1 MAAPPRASRPV
12 PGRVRRSRRW
22 VPDGSVTRVGD
33 EATGRTGILSG
44 RYALATVGMVAIVGV
59 AAFQNLAMT
68 TVMPEISRDLD
79 GETLYALAFAAPLAA
94 GVPGMVLAGNWTDR
108 AGGRVVA
115 WVSAALFALGTAVV
129 MLAPTMEVF
138 LAGRLVEGF
147 GAGAI
152 DVVLYVLVARIFPA
166 ELHGPVF
173 AGFAAAWVVPAL
185 VGPALAGIVTD
196 VWDWHRVFAG
206 ALGVAVVSFALLV
219 PTLRRLRPPADAV
232 RPPWQRVRIGWSIGA
247 AAAILLLNVAA
258 DLGSWA
264 RIVAV
269 VVGLVGTW
277 AALRPLLPA
286 GTFRAAP
293 GLSSVVLVR
302 GLVAAAFFGS
312 EAYVPYL
319 LQARHGLSASA
330 AGLALTV
337 AALSWAAASWL
348 HGRLGERRLTAART
362 FGGGLV
368 LVLVSL
374 LTALA
379 VATLDLPWWV
389 LVVGWFVGGA
399 GMGGI
404 YPRASMLTLRFSGEG
419 DDGFASSA
427 LTIADASGSVV
438 GLAVTGLLFVGAGGA
453 DGAWSFP
460 LVFVAMTGIA
470 LVATVAVRRLGPV
483 PAVPSTTA
491 TGGTVSAAAGG

>member
-1 MAAPPRASRPV
+1 VS
-12 PGRVRRSRRW
+12 
-22 VPDGSVTRVGD
+22 SV
-33 EATGRTGILSG
+33 ATRTGILGG
-44 RYALATVGMVAIVGV
+44 RYALATLGMVAIVGV

-79 GETLYALAFAAPLAA
+79 GQTLYALAFAAPLAA
-94 GVPGMVLAGNWTDR
+94 GVPGMVLAGNWSDR
-108 AGGRVVA
+108 SGGRLVA
-115 WVSAALFALGTAVV
+115 WVSAAFFAAGTAVV

-185 VGPALAGIVTD
+185 VGPAVAGIVTE
-196 VWDWHRVFAG
+196 VWGWHWVFAG
-206 ALGVAVVSFALLV
+206 ALAIALVAFTLLV
-219 PTLRRLRPPADAV
+219 PTLSRLHAPPVDRRPA
-232 RPPWQRVRIGWSIGA
+232 WQRSRIAWSVA
-247 AAAILLLNVAA
+247 AAVAILLLNVAP
-258 DLGSWA
+258 DLGVWA
-264 RIVAV
+264 RVAAV
-269 VVGLVGTW
+269 VIGVVGTW
-277 AALRPLLPA
+277 AALRPLLPV

-293 GLSSVVLVR
+293 GLPSVVLLR

-312 EAYVPYL
+312 EAYVPFL
-319 LQARHGLSASA
+319 LQTRHGLSASS

-337 AALSWAAASWL
+337 AALSWAGASWL
-348 HGRLGERRLTAART
+348 HGRVGEDRLTAART
-362 FGGGLV
+362 FRTGLA

-379 VATLDLPWWV
+379 VAVWELPWWV
-389 LVVGWFVGGA
+389 LVAGWFVGGA
-399 GMGGI
+399 GMGGM
-404 YPRASMLTLRFSGEG
+404 YPRLSMLTLRFSREG

-438 GLAVTGLLFVGAGGA
+438 GLAVTGLLFVGSGGA
-453 DGAWSFP
+453 DGQWSFP

-470 LVATVAVRRLGPV
+470 LVASVAVLRLGPV
-483 PAVPSTTA
+483 PPPSASA
-491 TGGTVSAAAGG
+491 TD

>member
-1 MAAPPRASRPV
+1 MSTAAK
-12 PGRVRRSRRW
+12 
-22 VPDGSVTRVGD
+22 
-33 EATGRTGILSG
+33 ATSLFSG
-44 RYALATVGMVAIVGV
+44 RYALATVGMVAIVAV

-68 TVMPEISRDLD
+68 TIMPEISRDLD

-115 WVSAALFALGTAVV
+115 WVSAGFFAVGTAVV
-129 MLAPTMEVF
+129 MTATSMEVF

-152 DVVLYVLVARIFPA
+152 DVVLYVLVARLFPA
-166 ELHGPVF
+166 QLHGPVF

-196 VWDWHRVFAG
+196 VWDWHWVFAG
-206 ALGVAVVSFALLV
+206 ALVIAVGAFAVLV
-219 PTLRRLRPPADAV
+219 PTLGRLHPPAPEL
-232 RPPWQRVRIGWSIGA
+232 RPPWQRSRIGWSVA
-247 AAAILLLNVAA
+247 AAVAILLLNVAP
-258 DLGSWA
+258 DLGTWA
-264 RIVAV
+264 QVAAI
-269 VVGLVGTW
+269 VVGLVGAW
-277 AALRPLLPA
+277 SALRPLLPV

-293 GLSSVVLVR
+293 GLPSVVLLR
-302 GLVAAAFFGS
+302 GLLAASFFGA

-319 LQARHGLSASA
+319 LQAEDGLSASA

-337 AALSWAAASWL
+337 GALSWAGSSWV
-348 HGRLGERRLTAART
+348 HGRLGEQRLSAARA
-362 FGGGLV
+362 FGAGLA

-379 VATLDLPWWV
+379 VASFGLPWWL

-399 GMGGI
+399 GMGVA
-404 YPRASMLTLRFSGEG
+404 YPRTSMLTLRFSGEG

-427 LTIADASGSVV
+427 LTIADASGSVI
-438 GLAVTGLLFVGAGGA
+438 GLAVTGLLFTGTGGA
-453 DGAWSFP
+453 DAPAAFP
-460 LVFVAMTGIA
+460 LVFGAMTVIA
-470 LVATVAVRRLGPV
+470 VLAIAAVRRLGPV
-483 PAVPSTTA
+483 PGP
-491 TGGTVSAAAGG
+491 SAAPAGG